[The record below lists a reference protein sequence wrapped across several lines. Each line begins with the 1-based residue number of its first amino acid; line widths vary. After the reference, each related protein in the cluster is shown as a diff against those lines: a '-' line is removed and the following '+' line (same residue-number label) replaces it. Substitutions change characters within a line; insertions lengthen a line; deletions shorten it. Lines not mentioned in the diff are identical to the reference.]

1 MRAAAVIVAAGR
13 STRMGGQDKL
23 LTLLRGRPLLLHTL
37 DAFARCNAI
46 EAVVLVV
53 APERVEEFGALI
65 AGAPAAAK
73 VIAIEPGGARRQDS
87 VRAGVERCAGAEIV
101 AVHDG
106 ARPLVTPAIIAAGVA
121 LAEQHDAAVAAWP
134 VADTLKRADAEGR
147 VLDTVAREG
156 LWAVQTP
163 QVFQR
168 ALLLAAH
175 AAATADVTD
184 DAMLVEA
191 LGRPVYLYRGS
202 PRNIKVTTADD
213 LALAEALLALDG

>member
-13 STRMGGQDKL
+13 STRMGGQDKIL
-23 LTLLRGRPLLLHTL
+23 APLRGRPLLLHTL
-37 DAFARCNAI
+37 DAFNRCEAI
-46 EAVVLVV
+46 DAIVVVV
-53 APERVEEFGALI
+53 APERIDEVAALI
-65 AGAPAAAK
+65 AGTREAAR
-73 VIAIEPGGARRQDS
+73 VTAIVPGGARRQDS
-87 VRAGVERCAGAEIV
+87 VRAGVDRCTAAEIV

-121 LAEQHDAAVAAWP
+121 LAEQHGAAVAAWP
-134 VADTLKRADAEGR
+134 VADTLKRADAAGLIEA
-147 VLDTVAREG
+147 TVAREG

-163 QVFQR
+163 QVFAR
-168 ALLLAAH
+168 TLLLAAH

-202 PRNIKVTTADD
+202 SRNIKVTTVDD
-213 LALAEALLALDG
+213 LALAEALLTLDG